1 MLVEISDQVV
11 RIRRPDRAA
20 RRFADIV
27 RERSGAKALAPA
39 DRIALRAGAVVAP
52 LAPRLVMPL
61 VIRRLRKETRGV
73 ILPAEPKPFAKHVAK
88 RAAAGMRLNVN
99 VLGEAILGE
108 EDAERRLQATLRFVE
123 RPDVDYV
130 SVKISSISSH
140 INVLAFED
148 TVERVAVRLRRL
160 YAAAERAE
168 PKVFVNLDMEEYRD
182 LDLTLSS
189 FATVL
194 SEPQFLAMDAGIV
207 LQAYLPDSYGALE
220 ALAEFAVE
228 RREQGGGR
236 VKVRLVKGANLAVEQ
251 VEAELRGWEQAPY
264 DTKADVDANYKR
276 LLDLALDPRYADALR
291 VGVASHNLFDVAW
304 ALERR
309 GAAGAAE
316 RVEIEMLEGMANP
329 QAKAVTDVAG
339 FVLLY
344 APVVRR
350 RDFDAAIAYLVRR
363 LDENAGP
370 ENFLR
375 NLFMLDGSS
384 PEWQQERER
393 FVDAVARRDEV
404 SSEPRRTQD
413 RGAEEAA
420 PPSESTPE
428 RFLNEADTDFAL
440 EQNRDWVKHHLRSYR
455 PGDLGP
461 VVGIVEVD
469 EAIER
474 ARAGGQRWR
483 APAHQERRSLLL
495 ACAEE
500 LGRRRGSLIAA
511 MAHETGKTV
520 LEGDPEVSEAIDF
533 ARYYAFSTDSLAET
547 EAGGLRFDPY
557 GTVVVTSPWNFPLA
571 IPAGGVFAALAAGA
585 AVILKPAPEAVGISR
600 LLAEAAWAAGIPDD
614 VLQFVPAPD
623 TEVGRRLI
631 THPDVDAVILTG
643 SHDTARM
650 FLDWRPSLNLH
661 AETSGKDAIVVTA
674 AADLDAAVRDIVR
687 SAFGHAG
694 QKCSA
699 ASLAILEASVYDDR
713 RFLRQLADAV
723 RSLIVGRATDLATTM
738 GPLIGPPRGPLA
750 EALCNLEEGEHWL
763 VRPEQLDDAGVL
775 WTPGVKLGVSDGS
788 AFHLTECFGP
798 VLGLMRADDLDHAI
812 ALQNGTPFG
821 LTGGIHSLDPNEI
834 EHWLERVEV
843 GNAYVNRPITGAI
856 VARQPFGGWKRSV
869 VGRPAKAGGPN
880 YVMSLGRWTQPES
893 LDAAGANESFR
904 HWWDKEFSQ
913 AHDPVGLRFERNEL
927 RYRKLPKGVLLR
939 IGTDVS
945 VEDVEVA
952 VAAAGVAGCPLKLS
966 SPVSRSDLRLPV
978 VIEEEATLAA
988 RLGRLSIDR
997 VRVLGG
1003 ATDVLRRGVHAAG
1016 VTLDEE
1022 PLTEHGR
1029 VELLH
1034 WLREQAVS
1042 ETLHRFGTLTSRAR
1056 AYRR

>member
-20 RRFADIV
+20 KRFADIV
-27 RERSGAKALAPA
+27 RERAGAKALSPG
-39 DRIALRAGAVVAP
+39 DRVALRAGAVVAP

-73 ILPAEPKPFAKHVAK
+73 ILPAEAKPFAKHVAK

-182 LDLTLSS
+182 LDLTLSA

-194 SEPQFLAMDAGIV
+194 SEPQFFAMDAGVV

-220 ALAEFAVE
+220 ALAEFALE

-264 DTKADVDANYKR
+264 DNKADVDANYKR
-276 LLDLALDPRYADALR
+276 LLDLALDSRYADALR
-291 VGVASHNLFDVAW
+291 VGLASHNLFDVAW

-329 QAKAVTDVAG
+329 QAKAVADVAG

-375 NLFMLDGSS
+375 NLFALDGSS

-393 FVDAVARRDEV
+393 FIDAVERRDEV
-404 SSEPRRTQD
+404 SSEPRRRQD
-413 RGAEEAA
+413 RSAEEVAHTPA
-420 PPSESTPE
+420 PEH
-428 RFLNEADTDFAL
+428 FLNEADTDFAL
-440 EQNRDWVKHHLRSYR
+440 EQNRDWVKEHLRTYLR
-455 PGDLGP
+455 RDLSLS
-461 VVGIVEVD
+461 IEIADVESAV
-469 EAIER
+469 
-474 ARAGGQRWR
+474 ARATAGGERWR
-483 APAHQERRSLLL
+483 AMSREARRALLL
-495 ACAEE
+495 ACGDS
-500 LGRRRGSLIAA
+500 LGRRRGELIAA

-533 ARYYAFSTDSLAET
+533 ARYYAFATDTLAELRA
-547 EAGGLRFDPY
+547 AGLDFDPY

-571 IPAGGVFAALAAGA
+571 IPAGGVFAALAAGS
-585 AVILKPAPEAVGISR
+585 AVVLKPAPEAVGISR
-600 LLAEAAWAAGIPDD
+600 LLAEAVWAAGVPEE

-623 TEVGRRLI
+623 SEVGQRLI

-643 SHDTARM
+643 SHETARM

-750 EALCNLEEGEHWL
+750 DALCTLEEDEHWL
-763 VRPEQLDDAGVL
+763 VRPEQLDDAGVQ
-775 WTPGVKLGVSDGS
+775 WSPGVKLGVSAGS

-798 VLGLMRADDLDHAI
+798 VLGLMRADDLNHAI
-812 ALQNGTPFG
+812 ELQNGTPFG
-821 LTGGIHSLDPNEI
+821 LTGGIQSLDPNEI

-880 YVMSLGRWTQPES
+880 YVMSMGRWSQRDA
-893 LDAAGANESFR
+893 LDVAAAKESFA
-904 HWWDKEFSQ
+904 HWWNREFSRG
-913 AHDPVGLRFERNEL
+913 HDPVGLRYERNEM

-939 IGTDVS
+939 VGPDVS
-945 VEDVEVA
+945 AEEVEVA
-952 VAAAGVAGCPLKLS
+952 VAAAGVAGCTLKLS
-966 SPVSRSDLRLPV
+966 SPISRSDLRLPV
-978 VIEEEATLAA
+978 VIEEEATLAT
-988 RLGRLSIDR
+988 RLARLSIDR

-1003 ATDVLRRGVHAAG
+1003 ATDVLRRGVHSAG

-1022 PLTEHGR
+1022 PLSGNGR

-1042 ETLHRFGTLTSRAR
+1042 ETLHRFGTLTSRGR
-1056 AYRR
+1056 ADRR